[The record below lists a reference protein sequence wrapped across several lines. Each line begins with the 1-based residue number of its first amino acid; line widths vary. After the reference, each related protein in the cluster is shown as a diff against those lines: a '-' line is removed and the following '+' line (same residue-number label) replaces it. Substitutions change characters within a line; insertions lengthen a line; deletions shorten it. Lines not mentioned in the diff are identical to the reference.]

1 MESANSFSEGI
12 LLERRVI
19 RSSVFL
25 LKIFTSE
32 HGLATG
38 VFRSTK
44 SAGSNFL
51 QPLALVE
58 FSTQR
63 SNSDLLV
70 IKEINP
76 LKVLHQIYP
85 DYIKHCILLFLQ
97 ELLTKT
103 VVEQNPNAQLFHFLK
118 GAIMLLDDCVRP
130 ANFPIWCT
138 IEIIRHQ
145 GFMPDKQSLK
155 EFYAYSGKS
164 LLSTLSN
171 SEFTCGNDCIELFL
185 PLDWAQSESLQ
196 IPPNARRH
204 SLTILLEYLRY
215 HLELK
220 NEFKSVEIL
229 HAVLQD

>member
-1 MESANSFSEGI
+1 MESTNSFSEGI
-12 LLERRVI
+12 LLEKRVI

-32 HGLATG
+32 HGLVTG
-38 VFRSTK
+38 VFRSKK

-58 FSTQR
+58 FITQR

-85 DYIKHCILLFLQ
+85 DYIKQCILLFLQ

-103 VVEQNPNAQLFHFLK
+103 VVEQNPNAQMFHFLK
-118 GAIMLLDDCVRP
+118 AAIVLLDDCVRP

-155 EFYAYSGKS
+155 EFYAYPGKS
-164 LLSTLSN
+164 FLSTLSMA
-171 SEFTCGNDCIELFL
+171 EFTYSSDCIELFL

-196 IPPNARRH
+196 ISSSARRQ